1 MVRNVFKGNPI
12 SRTNYKAE
20 VDLKV
25 GMGVVRDYEKM
36 TVGFPKAETANDIY
50 VVDKERIPTGEA
62 CARTDFS
69 DYEEIFQKVAK
80 GEMVKIDL
88 FAPGCAFA
96 VDQVSTTDAPVKGQR
111 VSVGTDG
118 LWRNATVASRYL
130 YTGEYVDNGH
140 KLFKIE
146 VLDNAATN

>member
-1 MVRNVFKGNPI
+1 MVRNVFKGNPV

-20 VDLKV
+20 TDLVV
-25 GMGVVRDYEKM
+25 GMGVVRDYEKK
-36 TVGFPKAETANDIY
+36 TVGFPKAETADDIY

-69 DYEEIFQKVAK
+69 DYEKIFQDVAK
-80 GEMVKIDL
+80 GEPVKVDM
-88 FAPGCAFA
+88 FAPGTAFA
-96 VDQVSTTDAPVKGQR
+96 VDQVSTADAPVKGKR

-130 YTGEYVDNGH
+130 YSEDYVDNGH
-140 KLFKIE
+140 KLIKIE
-146 VLDNAATN
+146 VLDTAATN